1 MAIPININDLINCR
15 VIESNR
21 VKSYLAGTLL
31 Q

>member
-1 MAIPININDLINCR
+1 MAMPINIKNLINCR

-21 VKSYLAGTLL
+21 VKSYLAGTPL